1 MWKEVAFLETLSPRE
16 GTVDGGWGLGSGVR
30 DGNLSLESRVLVN
43 KARCCKSLIHI
54 HTHVL

>member
-16 GTVDGGWGLGSGVR
+16 GTVDGGWGLGRGVR

-43 KARCCKSLIHI
+43 KARCCKS
-54 HTHVL
+54 VVK